1 MNNKN
6 EDQLPRWINT
16 LQRSLSPY
24 PQTMS
29 ACECGDGRFACGGG
43 MCSRCAYEKIAGACG
58 VNITDAYFRALES
71 LRNAQVKYD
80 EYQSKQTKS

>member
-16 LQRSLSPY
+16 IRRSFSPY

-29 ACECGDGRFACGGG
+29 ACECGKGQIACGGG
-43 MCSRCAYEKIAGACG
+43 MCLDCAYDKISTACG
-58 VNITDAYFRALES
+58 DDAAYAYFEAVKHLGKI
-71 LRNAQVKYD
+71 QIKYD
-80 EYQSKQTKS
+80 ECKSKQTKS

>member
-16 LQRSLSPY
+16 IRRSFSPY

-29 ACECGDGRFACGGG
+29 ACECGDERLACGGG

-58 VNITDAYFRALES
+58 RNITDAYFLALES
-71 LRNAQVKYD
+71 LHDAQIKYD
-80 EYQSKQTKS
+80 ECKSKQTKS

>member
-6 EDQLPRWINT
+6 EDQLPRWIYT
-16 LQRSLSPY
+16 IRRSFSPY

-29 ACECGDGRFACGGG
+29 DCECGHKNPAVGGG
-43 MCSRCAYEKIAGACG
+43 MCRDNAYAKIVQACG
-58 VNITDAYFRALES
+58 LQPARDFMWAVKQLHDA
-71 LRNAQVKYD
+71 QIKYD

>member
-16 LQRSLSPY
+16 FRRSLSPY

-29 ACECGDGRFACGGG
+29 ACECGLGAPAVGGG
-43 MCSRCAYEKIAGACG
+43 MCRDCAYNKISTACG
-58 VNITDAYFRALES
+58 VNITDAYFYALYE
-71 LRNAQVKYD
+71 LQNAQIKYD